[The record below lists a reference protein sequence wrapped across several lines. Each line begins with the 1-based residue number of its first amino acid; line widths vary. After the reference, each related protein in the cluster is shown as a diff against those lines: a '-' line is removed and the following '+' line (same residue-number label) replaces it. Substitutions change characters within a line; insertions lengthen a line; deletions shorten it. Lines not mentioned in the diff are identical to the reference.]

1 MILTFKWPCLT
12 LSNMVQRCLT
22 DIWCCIRLILTWF
35 VCLFVFAI
43 VWNNFISKQ
52 DRGHFVIF
60 FALIRFGGD
69 PNKVTIF
76 GGSSGGMC
84 VALLMLS
91 PLASG
96 LYKNVIMQSGTAAAL
111 SSAMEMNEA
120 HSPAR

>member
-1 MILTFKWPCLT
+1 MIVTFKWPCLT
-12 LSNMVQRCLT
+12 LSNIVQLCLT
-22 DIWCCIRLILTWF
+22 DVRCLFWF

-52 DRGHFVIF
+52 ERDHLVIF
-60 FALIRFGGD
+60 FVLIRFGGD

-76 GGSSGGMC
+76 GGSSDHEGMC

-120 HSPAR
+120 HSRAR